1 MRLTD
6 EQFNALLCRL
16 VERKAQEREG
26 SEEERRVSDGEALAE
41 LGIKVE
47 TRPGKGSTKGKRGP

>member
-16 VERKAQEREG
+16 VERKAQEREDQ
-26 SEEERRVSDGEALAE
+26 SEERMVSDGEALSE
-41 LGIKVE
+41 LGVAVE
-47 TRPGKGSTKGKRGP
+47 HRARPGKK